1 MDSEVISEE
10 GSVQSSKGFK
20 LFTKS
25 WKLKDSNPRWVVTMD
40 LILIDLIL
48 FCRKATSI
56 RYFNFYFFGVL
67 TDLWRLRS
75 VLWGFY
81 VRVPWKVKRIFCFDW
96 TYSNTRR
103 IFAFVPVW
111 QIVTNLNKIYFQY
124 SSFVL
129 DHLQCR
135 SPVCYCKLKS
145 KNS

>member
-10 GSVQSSKGFK
+10 GSVQSSKGLK

-40 LILIDLIL
+40 IILIDLIL

-56 RYFNFYFFGVL
+56 RYFNFYFFGVV

-75 VLWGFY
+75 VLWGFC
-81 VRVPWKVKRIFCFDW
+81 VRLPWKVKRIFCFDW
-96 TYSNTRR
+96 TYSYTRR